1 MIPNKVMQILSRH
14 PLMKNIQNMQNIKT
28 PDDLAQRLLNTG
40 KVNQNQVNMAKQAWE
55 QRQDLRQQIHDQFGF

>member
-28 PDDLAQRLLNTG
+28 PDDLAQKLLNTG
-40 KVNQNQVNMAKQAWE
+40 KVNQNQVNMAKQMWE

>member
-1 MIPNKVMQILSRH
+1 MIPNNVMQILSRH

-28 PDDLAQRLLNTG
+28 PDDLAQQLLNSG
-40 KVNQNQVNMAKQAWE
+40 KVNQNQVNMAKRTWE